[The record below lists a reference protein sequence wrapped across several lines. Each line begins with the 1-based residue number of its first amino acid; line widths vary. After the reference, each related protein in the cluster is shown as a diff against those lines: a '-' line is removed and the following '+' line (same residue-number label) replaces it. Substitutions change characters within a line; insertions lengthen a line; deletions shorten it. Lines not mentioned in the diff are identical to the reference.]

1 MNSVEKRNLKKIL
14 DEKDGLTK
22 AAIRELPSNSK
33 EENQKKLKKIAAEI
47 LKKDDHDHDNRS
59 KLKISNKSI
68 KVQKIKKMKKPKLQH
83 SLSNSKN
90 VSKKSLK
97 VLNFFFSEWNV

>member
-1 MNSVEKRNLKKIL
+1 ML

-47 LKKDDHDHDNRS
+47 LKRDDDHDNRS

>member
-1 MNSVEKRNLKKIL
+1 MNSVERRNLKKML

-47 LKKDDHDHDNRS
+47 LKKNDDDHDNPS

-68 KVQKIKKMKKPKLQH
+68 KVKKIKTTKKPKLQH
-83 SLSNSKN
+83 YLSNSKN
-90 VSKKSLK
+90 VSKQSLK
-97 VLNFFFSEWNV
+97 ILNFFFSEWNE